1 MVLVRHSFA
10 CPAASLYGLSRLRA
24 HMSKSGNGHF
34 GFSFKKKEV
43 EIVSLLEKQLSWLK
57 STTRSRL
64 SCSIPLEF
72 NMPSLGIGIQFLWPV
87 FGVLFF
93 FLGDKFFLVLNCK
106 PNKPTAQGRTQ
117 HTSKAVV
124 KTILPKTSK
133 KTER

>member
-1 MVLVRHSFA
+1 
-10 CPAASLYGLSRLRA
+10 
-24 HMSKSGNGHF
+24 MSC
-34 GFSFKKKEV
+34 
-43 EIVSLLEKQLSWLK
+43 
-57 STTRSRL
+57 R
-64 SCSIPLEF
+64 IPLWF
-72 NMPSLGIGIQFLWPV
+72 VSVKSSHVQKRQRAFWFLFQEKRSGDSISFREAAFLVKEHHSIKVVMQHPIRVQYAEPGNWDTV
-87 FGVLFF
+87 FVASFRCSFF